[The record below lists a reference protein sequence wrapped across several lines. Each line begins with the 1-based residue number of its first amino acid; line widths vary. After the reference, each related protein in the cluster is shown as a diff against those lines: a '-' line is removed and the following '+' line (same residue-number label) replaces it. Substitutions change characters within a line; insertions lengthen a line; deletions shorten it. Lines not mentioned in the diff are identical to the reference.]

1 MKKTYIAP
9 AITELKMENN
19 TIMAG
24 STGSGTTQGANIKN
38 LEEANDPFSTASS
51 AKSGNLWDEE

>member
-24 STGSGTTQGANIKN
+24 STGSATPGGNLSNLKEETT
-38 LEEANDPFSTASS
+38 DPFGGEG
-51 AKSGNLWDEE
+51 AKSGNLWEE

>member
-1 MKKTYIAP
+1 
-9 AITELKMENN
+9 
-19 TIMAG
+19 MAG
-24 STGSGTTQGANIKN
+24 STGSAQGATIKN

>member
-19 TIMAG
+19 TIMSG
-24 STGSGTTQGANIKN
+24 STGSAQGATIKN
-38 LEEANDPFSTASS
+38 LVEVEDDPFSTNSS
-51 AKSGNLWDEE
+51 AKRSNLWDEE

>member
-24 STGSGTTQGANIKN
+24 STGSAQGATIKN

>member
-24 STGSGTTQGANIKN
+24 SGTAQGATIKN
-38 LEEANDPFSTASS
+38 LVEVEDDPFSTTSS
-51 AKSGNLWDEE
+51 AKSGNLWEE

>member
-24 STGSGTTQGANIKN
+24 STGATTPGGN
-38 LEEANDPFSTASS
+38 LSDIVVEDDPFSTASS
-51 AKSGNLWDEE
+51 AKRSNLWDEE

>member
-24 STGSGTTQGANIKN
+24 STGSATPGGN
-38 LEEANDPFSTASS
+38 LSDLKEENDPFEGEG
-51 AKSGNLWDEE
+51 AKSGNLWEE

>member
-24 STGSGTTQGANIKN
+24 STGSTTPGASIKN
-38 LEEANDPFSTASS
+38 LEEESDPFSAASS
-51 AKSGNLWDEE
+51 AKRSNLWDEE

>member
-24 STGSGTTQGANIKN
+24 STGATTPGGN
-38 LEEANDPFSTASS
+38 LSDLVEENDPFATTPS
-51 AKSGNLWDEE
+51 AKRSNLWDEE

>member
-9 AITELKMENN
+9 AITEMKMENN

-24 STGSGTTQGANIKN
+24 STGSATPGGN
-38 LEEANDPFSTASS
+38 LSDLKEETDPFGGYG
-51 AKSGNLWDEE
+51 AKSGNLWEE

>member
-9 AITELKMENN
+9 AITEMKMENN

-24 STGSGTTQGANIKN
+24 STGSATPGGN
-38 LEEANDPFSTASS
+38 LSDLQEETDPFGGEG
-51 AKSGNLWDEE
+51 AKSGNLWEE

>member
-24 STGSGTTQGANIKN
+24 STGSATTQGANIKN
-38 LEEANDPFSTASS
+38 LEEESDPFSTASS
-51 AKSGNLWDEE
+51 AKRSNLWDEE

>member
-24 STGSGTTQGANIKN
+24 STGSATTQGANIKN
-38 LEEANDPFSTASS
+38 LEEATDPFGGEG
-51 AKSGNLWDEE
+51 AKSGNLWEE

>member
-24 STGSGTTQGANIKN
+24 STGSAQGATIKD
-38 LEEANDPFSTASS
+38 LVEENDPFSTTSS
-51 AKSGNLWDEE
+51 AKRSNLWDEE

>member
-1 MKKTYIAP
+1 
-9 AITELKMENN
+9 
-19 TIMAG
+19 MAG

-51 AKSGNLWDEE
+51 AKSGNLWEE

>member
-1 MKKTYIAP
+1 MEMKKTYIAP

-24 STGSGTTQGANIKN
+24 STGSTPGGN
-38 LEEANDPFSTASS
+38 LSNLKEESDPFSTASS
-51 AKSGNLWDEE
+51 AKRSNLWDEE

>member
-1 MKKTYIAP
+1 
-9 AITELKMENN
+9 
-19 TIMAG
+19 MAG

-51 AKSGNLWDEE
+51 AKRSNLWDEE

>member
-24 STGSGTTQGANIKN
+24 STGSATPGGN
-38 LEEANDPFSTASS
+38 LTDLKEETDPFGGEG
-51 AKSGNLWDEE
+51 AKIGNLWEE